1 MIDVIE
7 RIASQNR
14 GYEKEA
20 FYYIARAI
28 ESSHEKI
35 KKREKRKRHISGS
48 ELVEEIVDMAK
59 EEYGYLA
66 KTVFNEWRIKTT
78 EDIGEIVFI
87 MVKNGILSAQ
97 KSDSKDDFKNL
108 FDFAK
113 VFEKDYNR
121 FDLE

>member
-14 GYEKEA
+14 GYEKGA
-20 FYYIARAI
+20 FYYIAKAI

-35 KKREKRKRHISGS
+35 KKKEKRKRHISGS
-48 ELVEEIVDMAK
+48 ELVEEIVNMAK

-66 KTVFNEWRIKTT
+66 KTVFDEWGIKTT

-113 VFEKDYNR
+113 VFERDYNR
-121 FDLE
+121 FELE